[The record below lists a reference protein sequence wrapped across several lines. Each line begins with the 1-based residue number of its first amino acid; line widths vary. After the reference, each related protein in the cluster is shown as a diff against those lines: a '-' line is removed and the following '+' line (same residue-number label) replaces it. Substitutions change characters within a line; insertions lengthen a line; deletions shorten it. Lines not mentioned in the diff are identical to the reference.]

1 MIGLISIVGIVLV
14 VFFYKFLLDQYLMT
28 PKGKVRIWKKFKKDL
43 RNPGHVYAEIMKQ
56 CERDSSNEHFE
67 KFQCSVNFKGASLA
81 RENRKLYN
89 ARRFDIQKRLK
100 HLYNIQERLEVK

>member
-1 MIGLISIVGIVLV
+1 MHIVIKIILIVLAV
-14 VFFYKFLLDQYLMT
+14 VLYKLLIDKYRRT
-28 PKGKVRIWKKFKKDL
+28 ARYRINTWKRFKKDL
-43 RNPGHVYAEIMKQ
+43 RNPGHVYAEIMRQ
-56 CERDSSNEHFE
+56 CERDSNNEHFE